1 MWFET
6 LLNNY
11 KLGPVQKWHSQK
23 HPPPLFVSKKLILM
37 YQFQISCNEIAIP
50 IWTDL
55 KTKKIILKMKFPQI
69 TVISALPSEYLH
81 LIPLRAVC
89 RLYYNSAGDVNY
101 LNLFC
106 NKNLETER
114 NWLANN

>member
-1 MWFET
+1 MQWNCNPYLDRFE
-6 LLNNY
+6 N
-11 KLGPVQKWHSQK
+11 Q
-23 HPPPLFVSKKLILM
+23 
-37 YQFQISCNEIAIP
+37 
-50 IWTDL
+50 
-55 KTKKIILKMKFPQI
+55 KIILKMKFPQI